1 MNICR
6 NFWCYYSSWTAA
18 TIFVHI
24 KHCPVFF
31 EFGYKCADWAFGWW
45 ISAVMMLQPMLPYVS
60 DATSLLIKRSDNFH
74 SFLNCISNHF
84 SVNEHTVYSILQIC
98 NVQWGSYTEPPLILP
113 SEKSHSGYYPSLKKS
128 QRDWAGLEPDTFSS
142 RVERLIAELPLPAL
156 VMIADEELI
165 PWAPYKIYTKLAPN
179 MRW

>member
-1 MNICR
+1 MNISR

-18 TIFVHI
+18 ALFVHI

-31 EFGYKCADWAFGWW
+31 EFGYKCADWAFGWR

-74 SFLNCISNHF
+74 SFLNSISNHF
-84 SVNEHTVYSILQIC
+84 SVIRNEHTVYSILQIC

-113 SEKSHSGYYPSLKKS
+113 SEKSHSGSIIPLWKNPSGIGQAS
-128 QRDWAGLEPDTFSS
+128 NPTPSALESS
-142 RVERLIAELPLPAL
+142 VLLQSYHSRL
-156 VMIADEELI
+156 
-165 PWAPYKIYTKLAPN
+165 W
-179 MRW
+179 